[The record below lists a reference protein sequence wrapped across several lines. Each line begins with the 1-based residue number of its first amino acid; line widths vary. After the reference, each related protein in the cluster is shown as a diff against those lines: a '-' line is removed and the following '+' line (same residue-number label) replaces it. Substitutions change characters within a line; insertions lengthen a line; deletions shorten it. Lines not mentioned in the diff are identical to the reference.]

1 MEFSPW
7 KANPSI
13 QGSSRRVTTAW
24 SVRKKAGASGE
35 IRTLK
40 HLFLRQAAIPIRARW
55 HMVHRGG
62 FEPPCPTWGNR
73 VTAGRFG
80 LAHAPVHTW
89 RKADESNA
97 RRSSRRSGFQ
107 GQLPTIQQYLPR
119 CRRVRE
125 SNPLTSFENP
135 CLADKCLTVR
145 PTFCGFGKN
154 FQKALVSAK
163 RL

>member
-1 MEFSPW
+1 MVRQKKGW
-7 KANPSI
+7 C
-13 QGSSRRVTTAW
+13 QRRDSNSQTPVSKTGRYSNSHTLALW
-24 SVRKKAGASGE
+24 CTGE
-35 IRTLK
+35 DLN
-40 HLFLRQAAIPIRARW
+40 LRVPLGETGLQP
-55 HMVHRGG
+55 V
-62 FEPPCPTWGNR
+62 
-73 VTAGRFG
+73 RFG
-80 LAHAPVHTW
+80 RTHAPVQAW
-89 RKADESNA
+89 RKVDESNA